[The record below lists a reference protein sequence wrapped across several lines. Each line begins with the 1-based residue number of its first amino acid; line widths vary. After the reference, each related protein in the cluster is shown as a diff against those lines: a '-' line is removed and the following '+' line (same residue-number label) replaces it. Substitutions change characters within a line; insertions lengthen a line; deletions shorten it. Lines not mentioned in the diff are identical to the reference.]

1 MRLVTLGAYK
11 CHTERRRKMKLNKKL
26 LTLTILLISATEMGA
41 MGIAPSLASIAADF
55 PGTPITTI
63 MNIMNFPGIAMIIVA
78 LITPSL
84 IKVVPKK
91 ILCNIGVLC
100 YAAIGPL
107 GYLFNSSVVLLYM
120 WAGLLGIG
128 FGLLMPT
135 SNGLIADFYAE
146 EERGGIMGMQTMFT
160 NLGGIY
166 LTYVGG
172 MLAAIS
178 WHMNY
183 LAYCIGF
190 IPFVLGCLVI
200 PKENMEKTREEINKQ
215 KTPMNP
221 KVFMYGIFIFI
232 FIATYGVF
240 NNNMSFLIESRGI
253 GDAATSGTVTALFL
267 VGGVLGGIIFG
278 PLNKK
283 LNDYMYCVGFGFLT
297 AGYLIVYAASSL
309 PVLFIGAVIS
319 GMSIS
324 QCMPQS
330 LLGATNCS
338 KVAKVTAACMVIHVG
353 GQLGTFLGTYFYT
366 PIPSM
371 LSDAVDFRY
380 VFAAMMAAVMVVVC
394 AICITIANKK
404 EKAAK

>member
-1 MRLVTLGAYK
+1 
-11 CHTERRRKMKLNKKL
+11 MKVNKKL

-55 PGTPITTI
+55 PDTPITTI

-84 IKVVPKK
+84 IKVIPKK
-91 ILCNIGVLC
+91 ILCNLGVLC
-100 YAAIGPL
+100 YASIGLL
-107 GYLFNSSVVLLYM
+107 GYFFNSSVTLLYV

-135 SNGLIADFYAE
+135 SNGLIADFFPE
-146 EERGGIMGMQTMFT
+146 DERGGIMGMQTVFT

-190 IPFVLGCLVI
+190 VPFVLGCVAI
-200 PKENMEKTREEINKQ
+200 PKENMEKTKEAIRKEKIR
-215 KTPMNP
+215 MNP

-267 VGGVLGGIIFG
+267 VGGVLGGFIFG

-283 LNDYMYCVGFGFLT
+283 LNDYMYCIGFGFLV
-297 AGYLIVYAASSL
+297 AGYLLVYVADSL
-309 PVLFIGAVIS
+309 PILFLAAVIS

-338 KVAKVTAACMVIHVG
+338 QVAAVTAACMVIHVG

-366 PIPSM
+366 PVPTM
-371 LSDAVDFRY
+371 FSDAIEFRY
-380 VFAAMMAAVMVVVC
+380 VFAAAMAAIMVIVC
-394 AICITIANKK
+394 AVCITIANKK
-404 EKAAK
+404 EASAK

>member
-1 MRLVTLGAYK
+1 
-11 CHTERRRKMKLNKKL
+11 MKVNKKL

-55 PGTPITTI
+55 PDTPITTI

-84 IKVVPKK
+84 IKVIPKK
-91 ILCNIGVLC
+91 ILCNLGVLC
-100 YAAIGPL
+100 YASIGLL
-107 GYLFNSSVVLLYM
+107 GYFFNSSVTLLYV

-135 SNGLIADFYAE
+135 SNGLIADFFPE
-146 EERGGIMGMQTMFT
+146 DERGGIMGMQTVFT

-172 MLAAIS
+172 MLAAVS

-190 IPFVLGCLVI
+190 VPFVLGCVAI
-200 PKENMEKTREEINKQ
+200 PKENMEKTKEAIRKEKIR
-215 KTPMNP
+215 MNP

-267 VGGVLGGIIFG
+267 VGGVLGGFIFG

-283 LNDYMYCVGFGFLT
+283 LNDYMYCIGFGFLV
-297 AGYLIVYAASSL
+297 AGYLLVYVADSL
-309 PVLFIGAVIS
+309 PILFLAAVIS

-338 KVAKVTAACMVIHVG
+338 QVAAVTAACMVIHVG

-366 PIPSM
+366 PVPTM
-371 LSDAVDFRY
+371 FSDAIEFRY
-380 VFAAMMAAVMVVVC
+380 VFAAAMAAIMVIVC
-394 AICITIANKK
+394 AVCITIANKK
-404 EKAAK
+404 EASAK

>member
-1 MRLVTLGAYK
+1 
-11 CHTERRRKMKLNKKL
+11 MKTNKRL

-55 PGTPITTI
+55 PDKPITAI

-84 IKVVPKK
+84 IKVIPKK

-100 YAAIGPL
+100 YASVGLL
-107 GYLFNSSVVLLYM
+107 GYFFNSSITLLYV

-135 SNGLIADFYAE
+135 SNGLIADFFSE
-146 EERGGIMGMQTMFT
+146 EERGGIMGMQTVFT

-172 MLAAIS
+172 MLAAVS

-190 IPFVLGCLVI
+190 VPFVLGCIAI
-200 PKENMEKTREEINKQ
+200 PKENMEKTREESRRE
-215 KTPMNP
+215 KTRMNP

-267 VGGVLGGIIFG
+267 VGGVLGGFIFG

-283 LNDYMYCVGFGFLT
+283 LNDYMYCVGFGFLVI
-297 AGYLIVYAASSL
+297 GYLLVYAADGL
-309 PVLFIGAVIS
+309 PVLFLGAVIS

-338 KVAKVTAACMVIHVG
+338 KVAAVTAACMVIHVG

-366 PIPSM
+366 PVPLM
-371 LSDAVDFRY
+371 FSDAVDFRY
-380 VFAAMMAAVMVVVC
+380 VFAAAMAAVMVIVC
-394 AICITIANKK
+394 AVCVTIANKK
-404 EKAAK
+404 EASAK

>member
-1 MRLVTLGAYK
+1 
-11 CHTERRRKMKLNKKL
+11 MKANKKL

-55 PGTPITTI
+55 PDTPITTI

-84 IKVVPKK
+84 IKVIPKK

-100 YAAIGPL
+100 YASIGLL
-107 GYLFNSSVVLLYM
+107 GYFFHGSVAVLYV

-135 SNGLIADFYAE
+135 SNGLIADFFSE
-146 EERGGIMGMQTMFT
+146 DERGGIMGMQTVFT

-190 IPFVLGCLVI
+190 VPFILGCVAI
-200 PKENMEKTREEINKQ
+200 PKENMEKTKEENRKE
-215 KTPMNP
+215 KAHMNP

-267 VGGVLGGIIFG
+267 VGGVLGGFIFG

-283 LNDYMYCVGFGFLT
+283 LNDYMYCVGFGFL
-297 AGYLIVYAASSL
+297 AVGYLLVYMADSL
-309 PVLFIGAVIS
+309 PVLFMAAVIS

-338 KVAKVTAACMVIHVG
+338 KVAAVTAACMVIHVG

-366 PIPSM
+366 PVPAM
-371 LSDAVDFRY
+371 FSDAVDFRY
-380 VFAAMMAAVMVVVC
+380 VFAAVMAVIMIIVC
-394 AICITIANKK
+394 AVCVTAVNKK
-404 EKAAK
+404 EASAK

>member
-1 MRLVTLGAYK
+1 
-11 CHTERRRKMKLNKKL
+11 MKTNKKL

-55 PGTPITTI
+55 PDTPITSI
-63 MNIMNFPGIAMIIVA
+63 MNIMNFPGIAMIVVA
-78 LITPSL
+78 LITPFL
-84 IKVVPKK
+84 IRVIPKK
-91 ILCNIGVLC
+91 ILCNAGVLC

-107 GYLFNSSVVLLYM
+107 GYLFNSSVVLLYI
-120 WAGLLGIG
+120 WAGLLGVG

-135 SNGLIADFYAE
+135 SNGLIADFYSE

-172 MLAAIS
+172 MLAAVS

-190 IPFVLGCLVI
+190 IPFVLGCIVI
-200 PKENMEKTREEINKQ
+200 PKENMEQTKEEIK
-215 KTPMNP
+215 KEKVRMNP

-267 VGGVLGGIIFG
+267 VGGVLGGILFG
-278 PLNKK
+278 PLNKR
-283 LNDYMYCVGFGFLT
+283 LNDYMYCVGFGFLV
-297 AGYLIVYAASSL
+297 AGYLLVYAANGL
-309 PVLFIGAVIS
+309 PMLFLGAVVS

-338 KVAKVTAACMVIHVG
+338 KVAGVTAACMVIHVG

-366 PIPSM
+366 PVPAM

-380 VFAAMMAAVMVVVC
+380 IFAAVMAAVMVVVC
-394 AICITIANKK
+394 AVCVTIVNKREARAGK
-404 EKAAK
+404 E